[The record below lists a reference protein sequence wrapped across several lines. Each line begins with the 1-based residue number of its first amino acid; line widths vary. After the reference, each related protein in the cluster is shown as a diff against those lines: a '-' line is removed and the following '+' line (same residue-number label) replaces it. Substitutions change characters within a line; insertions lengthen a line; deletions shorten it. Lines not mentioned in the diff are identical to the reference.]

1 MTFMEKNY
9 SPREAAAILGI
20 AVHTIQVW
28 DRQGKIRC
36 VRLPSG
42 RRRIPESEVKRLLNV
57 KEERK
62 DAVYARVLSSEQ
74 ERDFEK
80 QMDILKKA
88 STGSLVY
95 SDVRSGLNFRRKG
108 LFQLLE
114 DISEKRIAKLYVT
127 HEDRLARI
135 GFELISWICEKYGT
149 EIVPLED
156 KEYSSFREERA
167 RDLVS
172 LITAFS
178 AKLFGLR
185 SHRTKRILEAVNDA
199 LAQGT

>member
-1 MTFMEKNY
+1 MEKNY
-9 SPREAAAILGI
+9 SPREAATILGV

-28 DRQGKIRC
+28 DRQGKIKC

-42 RRRIPESEVKRLLNV
+42 RRRIPESEVKRLLNM

-62 DAVYARVLSSEQ
+62 DAIYARVLSREQ
-74 ERDFEK
+74 ERDLDR
-80 QMDILKKA
+80 QLGALKKA
-88 STGSLVY
+88 TANPLVY
-95 SDVRSGLNFRRKG
+95 TDVRSGLNFRRKG

-114 DISEKRIAKLYVT
+114 DIAEKKIARLYVT

-135 GFELISWICEKYGT
+135 GFEFISWLCSKYGT
-149 EIVPLED
+149 EIVPIE
-156 KEYSSFREERA
+156 KEEYASFREERA

-172 LITAFS
+172 LVTAFS

-185 SHRTKRILEAVNDA
+185 SHKTKRVLDAINEAFGE
-199 LAQGT
+199 GT

>member
-1 MTFMEKNY
+1 MEKNY
-9 SPREAAAILGI
+9 SPREVAAILGV

-28 DRQGKIRC
+28 DRQGKIKC

-42 RRRIPESEVKRLLNV
+42 RRRIPESEVKRLLNM

-62 DAVYARVLSSEQ
+62 DAIYARILSRDQ
-74 ERDFEK
+74 ERDLDR
-80 QMDILKKA
+80 QMSALKKA
-88 STGSLVY
+88 TANPLVY
-95 SDVRSGLNFRRKG
+95 TDVRSGLNFRRKG

-114 DISEKRIAKLYVT
+114 DVAEKKIATLYVT

-135 GFELISWICEKYGT
+135 GFELISWLCGKYGT
-149 EIVPLED
+149 EIVSIED
-156 KEYSSFREERA
+156 KEYATFKEERA

-172 LITAFS
+172 LVTAFS

-185 SHRTKRILEAVNDA
+185 SHKTKRILEAVNDA
-199 LAQGT
+199 LGEGT

>member
-28 DRQGKIRC
+28 DRQGRIRC

-80 QMDILKKA
+80 QMDILK
-88 STGSLVY
+88 
-95 SDVRSGLNFRRKG
+95 
-108 LFQLLE
+108 

-135 GFELISWICEKYGT
+135 GFELISWVCEKYGT

-156 KEYSSFREERA
+156 KEYASFREERA

-199 LAQGT
+199 LVQGT

>member
-1 MTFMEKNY
+1 MEKNY

-28 DRQGKIRC
+28 DRQGKIKC

-62 DAVYARVLSSEQ
+62 DAIYARVLSRDQ
-74 ERDFEK
+74 ERDLDK
-80 QMDILKKA
+80 QMGALKKA
-88 STGSLVY
+88 TASPLAYT
-95 SDVRSGLNFRRKG
+95 DVRSGLNFHRKG

-114 DISEKRIAKLYVT
+114 DVAEKKIGRIYVT

-135 GFELISWICEKYGT
+135 GFELVSWICGKYGT
-149 EIVPLED
+149 EIVPIEE
-156 KEYSSFREERA
+156 KEYSSFRDERA

-172 LITAFS
+172 LVTAFS

-185 SHRTKRILEAVNDA
+185 SHKTKRILDAVNEA
-199 LAQGT
+199 LAEGT

>member
-1 MTFMEKNY
+1 MEKSY
-9 SPREAAAILGI
+9 SPREAAAILGV

-42 RRRIPESEVKRLLNV
+42 RRRVPESEVRRLLNV

-62 DAVYARVLSSEQ
+62 DAIYARVFSSNQKGEL
-74 ERDFEK
+74 ER
-80 QMDILKKA
+80 QVSLLKELA
-88 STGSLVY
+88 PSAVVY
-95 SDVRSGLNFRRKG
+95 TDVRSGLNFKRKG

-114 DISEKRIAKLYVT
+114 DLVDRKIARLFIA

-135 GFELISWICEKYGT
+135 GYELISWLCEKYGT
-149 EIVPLED
+149 EIIVAE
-156 KEYSSFREERA
+156 KE
-167 RDLVS
+167 VNPS
-172 LITAFS
+172 LRQEYGKDMIALNMAFS

-185 SHRTKRILEAVNDA
+185 SHNTARILRAVKDA
-199 LAQGT
+199 IAETRSS